1 MYLFAH
7 IKNIMYLCIVKEKI
21 VLTIEN
27 QAMDKETK
35 MQLLNSLIEIKSQ
48 RKTMQSLFHLFAEN
62 KDKIDMGLIDKIL
75 DADDELRKKQEII
88 EKKLNN

>member
-1 MYLFAH
+1 MYSFVH
-7 IKNIMYLCIVKEKI
+7 IKNIMYLCIVKEKT

-35 MQLLNSLIEIKSQ
+35 IQLLNSLIEIKSQ

-62 KDKIDMGLIDKIL
+62 KDKIDMRLIDKIL